1 MFAVFKYCTECSWDS
16 LPETYKQSEYLSAD
30 TAMLSEL
37 SVTKLE
43 TPKEFDTAIEKP
55 PEEFDTTIEK
65 PPEELD
71 TAIKNPPDEFDTA
84 IENPPDEFDTAIE
97 NPPDEFDT
105 AIENPP
111 DEFDTAIEKPEF
123 MSVHREESTCTS
135 EIPTKVND

>member
-43 TPKEFDTAIEKP
+43 SLKEFDTAIEKP
-55 PEEFDTTIEK
+55 PE
-65 PPEELD
+65 
-71 TAIKNPPDEFDTA
+71 EFDTA

-97 NPPDEFDT
+97 KPPEEFD
-105 AIENPP
+105 EKPSE
-111 DEFDTAIEKPEF
+111 EFDTAIEKPEF

-135 EIPTKVND
+135 EIPTKVNA

>member
-1 MFAVFKYCTECSWDS
+1 MPCKHMFAVFKYCTECSWDS

-43 TPKEFDTAIEKP
+43 TPKEFDTTIEKP

-65 PPEELD
+65 PPE
-71 TAIKNPPDEFDTA
+71 
-84 IENPPDEFDTAIE
+84 
-97 NPPDEFDT
+97 EFDT

-135 EIPTKVND
+135 EIPTKVNA

>member
-1 MFAVFKYCTECSWDS
+1 MFAVFQYCTECSWDS

-43 TPKEFDTAIEKP
+43 SPK
-55 PEEFDTTIEK
+55 
-65 PPEELD
+65 
-71 TAIKNPPDEFDTA
+71 EFDTA

-97 NPPDEFDT
+97 KPPEEFDEKPPKEFDT

-111 DEFDTAIEKPEF
+111 DEFDTAIEKPPEEFDEKPPEEFGTAIEKPEF

-135 EIPTKVND
+135 EIPNKVKCLTE

>member
-43 TPKEFDTAIEKP
+43 SLKEFDTAIEKP
-55 PEEFDTTIEK
+55 PE
-65 PPEELD
+65 
-71 TAIKNPPDEFDTA
+71 
-84 IENPPDEFDTAIE
+84 
-97 NPPDEFDT
+97 
-105 AIENPP
+105 
-111 DEFDTAIEKPEF
+111 EFDTAIEKPEF

-135 EIPTKVND
+135 EIPTKVNA